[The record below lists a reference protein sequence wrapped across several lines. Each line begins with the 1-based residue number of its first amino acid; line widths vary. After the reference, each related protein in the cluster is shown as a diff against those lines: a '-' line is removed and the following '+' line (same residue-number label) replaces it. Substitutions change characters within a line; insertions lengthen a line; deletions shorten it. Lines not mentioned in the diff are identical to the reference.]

1 MVITCLC
8 LHWTGRDKTMSR
20 TNEKRSI
27 STEQWNWFT
36 QRPMKFC
43 TLSTLWAMASQ
54 KIRRT
59 PWSKHIKLEQ
69 SSFIH
74 FQESWRCPLPSQMI
88 QVTLTLI
95 YHHHWDRLSFLL
107 ILMKQI
113 FDSMSKHNWNRWNHF
128 CFLIWCLRC
137 SPRSPIHPRGGSES
151 SEFVSSFVLKS
162 ISYDQM
168 KFILDIS
175 DRRLESGLVEDSST
189 QWNLFGIDVDRFTI
203 EKTITKNNAST
214 YPDPSRVISNESDIV
229 FYRWYQISV
238 KDFSLFSLNS
248 HEMATMNLIIFI
260 QIWQENSFEKSKKQI
275 DWWRCWQM
283 IYSKITDQ

>member
-1 MVITCLC
+1 
-8 LHWTGRDKTMSR
+8 
-20 TNEKRSI
+20 
-27 STEQWNWFT
+27 
-36 QRPMKFC
+36 
-43 TLSTLWAMASQ
+43 
-54 KIRRT
+54 
-59 PWSKHIKLEQ
+59 
-69 SSFIH
+69 
-74 FQESWRCPLPSQMI
+74 
-88 QVTLTLI
+88 
-95 YHHHWDRLSFLL
+95 
-107 ILMKQI
+107 
-113 FDSMSKHNWNRWNHF
+113 
-128 CFLIWCLRC
+128 
-137 SPRSPIHPRGGSES
+137 
-151 SEFVSSFVLKS
+151 
-162 ISYDQM
+162 M

-214 YPDPSRVISNESDIV
+214 YPGPSRVISNESDIV

-248 HEMATMNLIIFI
+248 HEMATMNLIIFS